1 MSGEADQ
8 LMINEK
14 SILDIELNHFCKDR
28 RDRMASMFGAM
39 RRIRLAFAAKAKE
52 AWRPLTVGVII
63 EPYVTRCIGSFLYTS
78 LCSIYTSLYI
88 RMNLSLS
95 LSLCVVSS
103 SSPIHSSS
111 SS

>member
-28 RDRMASMFGAM
+28 RDRMASMFGTM

-63 EPYVTRCIGSFLYTS
+63 EPYVTRCIGPFLYTS
-78 LCSIYTSLYI
+78 LFYT
-88 RMNLSLS
+88 SLS
-95 LSLCVVSS
+95 LSVCGLVLLTHPLFLLLVGTSRA
-103 SSPIHSSS
+103 PV
-111 SS
+111 

>member
-78 LCSIYTSLYI
+78 LYYT
-88 RMNLSLS
+88 S
-95 LSLCVVSS
+95 LSLCVCGLVLLTHPLLLLLVGTSRA
-103 SSPIHSSS
+103 PV
-111 SS
+111 